1 MHFKPFDPYAAV
13 RVYRTTLP
21 HWKQEGAT
29 YFVTFRLADSIPRHV
44 MMEWEHDRRVWLKAR
59 GIELDRA
66 GEWRVAFEKLPET
79 DQGSF
84 ERENARKLFRCLDEC
99 HGNCALRQPRMAG
112 IVRDALFFFEESRYE
127 LGGFVVMPNHVHLL
141 VAPRMG
147 WEMEKIMQS
156 VKRYS
161 ARRINAALGC
171 REMPLWQKGFY
182 DHIVRDEGEL
192 LRCREYIRMNP
203 EKARLRV
210 GEFLL
215 HAGEYS

>member
-1 MHFKPFDPYAAV
+1 
-13 RVYRTTLP
+13 
-21 HWKQEGAT
+21 
-29 YFVTFRLADSIPRHV
+29 
-44 MMEWEHDRRVWLKAR
+44 MMEWEHDRRVWLKVR

-66 GEWRVAFEKLPET
+66 GEWRVAFEKLPEAN
-79 DQGSF
+79 QASF

-99 HGNCALRQPRMAG
+99 HGSCALRQPRMAG
-112 IVRDALFFFEESRYE
+112 IVRDALLFFPKSRYE
-127 LGGFVVMPNHVHLL
+127 LGDFVVMPNHVHLL

-161 ARRINAALGC
+161 ARINAALG
-171 REMPLWQKGFY
+171 RRAGALWQKGFY
-182 DHIVRDEGEL
+182 DHIVRDEAEL
-192 LRCREYIRMNP
+192 LRCRDYVRNNP

-215 HAGEYS
+215 YAGEYS